1 MLRFLTVLG
10 VMRLSRSSK
19 MRPMRRAPEAA
30 RFTLAPVPFEVSLSW
45 TASNRA
51 GVTIGACSPGLARA
65 HVVELAHI
73 EPIPQ
78 DMGDLRLWRSGA
90 AERSQDSLVGLWWV
104 RIFRKVGLIDERVRE
119 KLD

>member
-65 HVVELAHI
+65 LVVELAHI

-78 DMGDLRLWRSGA
+78 DMGDLRLWVQVPQNVLRTRSWGCGGSA
-90 AERSQDSLVGLWWV
+90 YSAKSG
-104 RIFRKVGLIDERVRE
+104 
-119 KLD
+119 